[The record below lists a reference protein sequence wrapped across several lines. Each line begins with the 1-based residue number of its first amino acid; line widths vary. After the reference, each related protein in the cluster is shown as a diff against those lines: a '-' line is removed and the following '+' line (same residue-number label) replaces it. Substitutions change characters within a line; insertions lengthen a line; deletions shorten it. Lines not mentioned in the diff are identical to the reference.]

1 MSFTI
6 GDEPRLWMLRE
17 IVDIEKQETELD
29 NQANKS
35 NKEAVFFELF
45 MNVQRKLYAYILS
58 SVHNYE
64 DANDLL
70 QETATVLW
78 QKFDQFDQETNF
90 LTWGISIARN
100 MVRNHFRK
108 RNRSRLQ
115 FDDSLVQ
122 AIEDATVA
130 GLESSDARMMA
141 LKKCYEKLSD
151 ANRLLIRLRYENG
164 MTIKSIA
171 SRFGKPIHGMYKY
184 VARLQDLLLQ
194 CIENTMA
201 ENG

>member
-1 MSFTI
+1 
-6 GDEPRLWMLRE
+6 MLRE

-90 LTWGISIARN
+90 LAWGISIARN

>member
-1 MSFTI
+1 M
-6 GDEPRLWMLRE
+6 
-17 IVDIEKQETELD
+17 ELD
-29 NQANKS
+29 NQENKS

-45 MNVQRKLYAYILS
+45 MNVQKSLYAYILS
-58 SVHNYE
+58 SVRNYA

-90 LTWGISIARN
+90 LAWAISIARN
-100 MVRNHFRK
+100 MVRNHFSNRK
-108 RNRSRLQ
+108 RSRLQ

-122 AIEDATVA
+122 TIEEATVA
-130 GLESSDARMMA
+130 GLDSYDARMMA

-151 ANRLLIRLRYENG
+151 ANRLLIKLRYENG

-171 SRFGKPIHGMYKY
+171 SHLGKPIHGMYKC
-184 VARLQDLLLQ
+184 VARLQDSLLQ
-194 CIENTMA
+194 CIEKTMA
-201 ENG
+201 QIG